1 MKNRKK
7 SDDRWYSIKIQP
19 VIQAVS
25 KNLTGPTTR
34 RWIVISLV
42 VLGAEAEA
50 RENATRRL
58 LEFCSLELVS
68 RF

>member
-34 RWIVISLV
+34 RWIVV
-42 VLGAEAEA
+42 TCNRDKTTE
-50 RENATRRL
+50 
-58 LEFCSLELVS
+58 
-68 RF
+68 